1 MVTGDIV
8 DVSQPVVVPARL
20 PQSNRG
26 GCGSE
31 PVLTLS
37 AWLYY
42 CAQSGKTCT
51 MKAASFTQP
60 LRIDGGPAEGGV
72 AVSLAHKF

>member
-20 PQSNRG
+20 PQSNG
-26 GCGSE
+26 GGGGE

-37 AWLYY
+37 VWLYY
-42 CAQSGKTCT
+42 CAQSGKTCM
-51 MKAASFTQP
+51 MKAAAFTQP
-60 LRIDGGPAEGGV
+60 LRIDGAPAEGGA

>member
-8 DVSQPVVVPARL
+8 DVSRPVVVPARL
-20 PQSNRG
+20 PQSIRG
-26 GCGSE
+26 SGE

-42 CAQSGKTCT
+42 CAQSGKTCM

-60 LRIDGGPAEGGV
+60 LRIDGAPAEGGV